1 MALAVAAASALLYL
15 PSLQNGFVW
24 DDRAQVLANRWLT
37 GWRHLGEI
45 FGSGVWDFESV
56 GLTNYYRPLMHVGYL
71 AVYSVFGPAA
81 WAFHLLQVLLNGAC
95 AALVVLLAAA
105 LLGDRTP
112 ADAPLPARVAGP
124 LAAGVV
130 FAFHPVHSEAVL
142 WVAALS
148 ELGATACALG
158 AALLYLRALRGGDD
172 LRPYVAAAALFLA
185 GALFKETAAVA
196 APFLLLCDLALAPR
210 DPLRARIRRLAPFF
224 VAGLAYLALRHAAL
238 GEWVPV
244 ARAHGQA
251 SAGWAALP
259 VTFGRYLAALA
270 WPFPLDAYWESASSG
285 ARTAAGLA
293 ALLASAGFLAALAAT
308 WWRDRAI
315 ALGLALC
322 LLALLPAFFT
332 SAISGARLAER
343 YLYLP
348 SAGAAIAVAA
358 VAGRLAAGS
367 PRLVAAG
374 LGLLAAVASVAISL
388 RIPVWR
394 DERAL
399 WSDTVAKSPGA
410 AEPRYNLGIAQL
422 DEGDLA
428 GAAEQ
433 LDAALRLRP
442 EPVLAAAA
450 LNDLG
455 RIAERAGRSDVALE
469 YFRRAVGAFPD
480 SAAARANLG
489 GALAERGRLEEAL
502 PHLAT
507 AARLRPQE
515 PATRLNLALVLLDLG
530 RRTDALAELAEAAR
544 LAPGDAEIQAR
555 LLAERSRPSA
565 AGGVGP

>member
-95 AALVVLLAAA
+95 AALVVLL
-105 LLGDRTP
+105 
-112 ADAPLPARVAGP
+112 
-124 LAAGVV
+124 
-130 FAFHPVHSEAVL
+130 
-142 WVAALS
+142 
-148 ELGATACALG
+148 
-158 AALLYLRALRGGDD
+158 
-172 LRPYVAAAALFLA
+172 AAALFLA